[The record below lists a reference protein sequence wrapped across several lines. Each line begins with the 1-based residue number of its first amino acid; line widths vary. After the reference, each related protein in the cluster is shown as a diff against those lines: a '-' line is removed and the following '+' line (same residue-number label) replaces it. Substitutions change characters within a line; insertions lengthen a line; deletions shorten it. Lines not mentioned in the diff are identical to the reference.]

1 MRLGK
6 HELVKYLLHRNK
18 ATDEF
23 IFSDVDHAAQYNYP
37 LGNAIRHMEILK
49 ELLRQDKH
57 GGMIYPRVTVIS
69 HVLSLAAAIPAMSK
83 TDNFMIE

>member
-1 MRLGK
+1 M
-6 HELVKYLLHRNK
+6 
-18 ATDEF
+18 ADSCSPP
-23 IFSDVDHAAQYNYP
+23 SDVAMHVETKQGT
-37 LGNAIRHMEILK
+37 LEETRLEEILK